1 MISQYDSENLM
12 YSLLCDIL
20 KEEENLE
27 AYDISHHV
35 PLRMLLRDTRILNEE
50 EKRYAFNRLTHV
62 DFLLFNKFDKS
73 PKLAVEVDGTTYHG
87 EDSRQA
93 ERDAMKDAILK
104 KYGLPLLRLR
114 TDGSRERQQILAR
127 LRE

>member
-1 MISQYDSENLM
+1 
-12 YSLLCDIL
+12 
-20 KEEENLE
+20 
-27 AYDISHHV
+27 
-35 PLRMLLRDTRILNEE
+35 MLLRDARILNEE